1 MFRLSEMGVICGE
14 RGAVM
19 KPDLAENAL
28 LLMLTSHL
36 STTTLQQPMAKF
48 DIGAWRV

>member
-1 MFRLSEMGVICGE
+1 MAVIYGE

-36 STTTLQQPMAKF
+36 STTTMQQPMARF
-48 DIGAWRV
+48 DLGARRV